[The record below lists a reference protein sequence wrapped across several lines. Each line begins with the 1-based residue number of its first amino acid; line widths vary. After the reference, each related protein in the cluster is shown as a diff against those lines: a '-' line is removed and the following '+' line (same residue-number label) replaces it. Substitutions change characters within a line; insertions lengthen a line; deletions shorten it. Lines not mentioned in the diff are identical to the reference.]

1 MAQIHKK
8 FTDSQVK
15 ELVRRYV
22 NKEIKRKYVQE
33 ILGIGKTRFFEL
45 VKNYNENK
53 DDFSV
58 GYVRKNSTRS
68 IPEEVENNI
77 MAELK
82 AEKGLIDD
90 KKMPTKSYNYSYIRD
105 RLLYDYSQKVA
116 LSTII
121 DRAKRNG
128 FYLGK
133 QSKEKHHDREVLTNY
148 VGELVQHDSSHHRW
162 SPYANS
168 MWYLITTID
177 DYSRYMLY
185 AKFVER
191 ETTWTHI
198 EATESVILK
207 YGLPYSYYVDSHS
220 IFRFVQGRDSL
231 YRNHYLLTDDA
242 QTQWKRVL
250 NDLGVNVI
258 YAISP
263 QAKGKA
269 ERPYGWL
276 QDRIV
281 RTCAREGIDD
291 IEDGEKVLSKEMDRY
306 NYKQVHSTTGEI
318 PYIRFKRALSDKVS
332 LFREF
337 DLLPQYKSTKDIFC
351 IKMTRIIDAY
361 RQISINNLKLKLSGK
376 PRDTAEI
383 NIYPIDNELT
393 ELRIWCNKQLIDVI
407 KVKPCDLNMVHF

>member
-1 MAQIHKK
+1 MAQLHKK
-8 FTDSQVK
+8 FTDSQIK
-15 ELVRRYV
+15 ELVSRYL
-22 NKEIKRKYVQE
+22 NKEIKRKFVQE

-45 VKNYNENK
+45 VKNYNKNK
-53 DDFSV
+53 DGFSV

-68 IPEEVENNI
+68 IPKEVENNI

-82 AEKGLIDD
+82 VEQGLIDD
-90 KKMPTKSYNYSYIRD
+90 KRMPIRSYNYSYIRD
-105 RLLYDYSQKVA
+105 RLLNDYSQKVA

-121 DRAKRNG
+121 DRAKKNG

-133 QSKEKHHDREVLTNY
+133 QSNKKHHDREVATNY
-148 VGELVQHDSSHHRW
+148 VGELLQHDSSHHKW
-162 SPYANS
+162 SPYCNS

-185 AKFVER
+185 AKLVER

-198 EATESVILK
+198 EAIESVILK
-207 YGLPYSYYVDSHS
+207 YGLPHSYYVDSHS

-231 YRNHYLLTDDA
+231 YRKHYLLTDDA
-242 QTQWKRVL
+242 QTQWNRVL
-250 NDLGVNVI
+250 SDLGVNVI
-258 YAISP
+258 YALSP

-269 ERPYGWL
+269 ERPYGWI

-281 RTCAREGIDD
+281 RTCAREGIAD
-291 IEDGEKVLSKEMDRY
+291 IEDAEKVLSKEMNRY

-318 PYIRFKRALSDKVS
+318 PYIRFKRAVSDKVS

-337 DLLPQYKSTKDIFC
+337 DLLLPYESTKDIFC

-361 RQISINNLKLKLSGK
+361 RKISINNLKLKLNGK
-376 PRDTAEI
+376 PRETAEI
-383 NIYPIDNELT
+383 NIYPIDKEIT

-407 KVKPCDLNMVHF
+407 KAKPGDLNMVHF